1 VNATIPSALALLVL
15 STGASG
21 ANAQDAVDTQRVL
34 GRVRIEQNLGARLPL
49 DLPFRNHRGET
60 VRLGDCFGEKPVLLA
75 LVYYECP
82 MLCTL
87 VLNDV
92 LRCLRALPLDVGEDF
107 ELLAVS
113 IDPGETPELA
123 AKKRDVYRASYGRES
138 ADAGWNF
145 LVGDEAS
152 IAALTDTVGFR
163 YVYDPATDEYAH
175 AAGIQ
180 IVTPDGV
187 LSRYFYGLEYP
198 PRDVRLGLVEASN
211 GAIGSAVD
219 QVLLFCF
226 HYDPIT
232 GKYGLVI
239 MNVVRLAGAL
249 TVALLVGFVV
259 LMLRRDRKRRFVI
272 AAEGGA

>member
-1 VNATIPSALALLVL
+1 MTRLLPALALLA
-15 STGASG
+15 GAAPAS
-21 ANAQDAVDTQRVL
+21 AQGVVDTQQVL
-34 GRVRIEQNLGARLPL
+34 KEVRIDQRLGEQLPL
-49 DLPFRNHRGET
+49 DLSFRDHRGYE
-60 VRLGDCFGEKPVLLA
+60 VRLGDVFGEKPVLLA

-92 LRCLRALPLDVGEDF
+92 LRCLRALPLDAGEDF
-107 ELLAVS
+107 DLLAVS

-123 AKKRDVYRASYGRES
+123 AAKREAYLEDYGRGEP
-138 ADAGWNF
+138 DGWHF

-152 IAALTDTVGFR
+152 VAALTDAVGFR

-180 IVTPDGV
+180 LVTPEGV

-198 PRDVRLGLVEASN
+198 PRDVRLGLVEASD

-219 QVLLFCF
+219 QVLLFCY
-226 HYDPIT
+226 HYDPVT
-232 GKYGLVI
+232 GKYGLVV
-239 MNVVRLAGAL
+239 MNVVRLAGGL
-249 TVALLVGFVV
+249 TVAAIVSFVV
-259 LMLRRDRKRRFVI
+259 VMLRRDRKRRS
-272 AAEGGA
+272 APALEGRA